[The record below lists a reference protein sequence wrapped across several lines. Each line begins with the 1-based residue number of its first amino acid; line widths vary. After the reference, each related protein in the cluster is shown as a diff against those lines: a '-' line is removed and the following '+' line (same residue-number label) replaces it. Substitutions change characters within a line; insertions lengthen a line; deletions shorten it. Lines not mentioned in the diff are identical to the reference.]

1 MVLRD
6 ELDCLNQFHILIFF
20 LNFIKPHKFYM
31 EDLYQWFGTAC
42 VSPHRLVFGCKVVLL
57 EGKLNFL
64 KGRIFFRNFIFFLG
78 KKHKKRPAA

>member
-31 EDLYQWFGTAC
+31 EDLYQWFGTAR
-42 VSPHRLVFGCKVVLL
+42 VSPHRLVLSSSS
-57 EGKLNFL
+57 
-64 KGRIFFRNFIFFLG
+64 
-78 KKHKKRPAA
+78 